1 MGPELVL
8 SLCAAIAGAAA
19 LAVALRSTPNR
30 VLSRLRDTEA
40 AALEAG
46 TDASRLRAEWTGW
59 KQTAEALLDEVAQA
73 TETMERRRKRVR
85 AEADRAERAAGG
97 GNGQLDPLAAKAL
110 ELRQSGW
117 NV

>member
-1 MGPELVL
+1 VL
-8 SLCAAIAGAAA
+8 SAFAASAGIAA
-19 LAVALRSTPNR
+19 LAIALRSTPNR
-30 VLSRLRDTEA
+30 VLARLRDAES

-46 TDASRLRAEWTGW
+46 SEASRLRAEWQGW
-59 KQTAEALLDEVAQA
+59 KTTAEALLDEIAQA

-85 AEADRAERAAGG
+85 AEADRAEGATG
-97 GNGQLDPLAAKAL
+97 GNGALDPIAAKAQ